1 MIALSRTF
9 LTPYRMIVMIIIVG
23 YLITIHVSITTYID
37 VLSVNTVLGLTAIVF
52 TWQGTVIRKFSLGWL
67 VAVGAL
73 LFLYAR
79 IPSKFIL
86 YIVIGI
92 ALFSLMEMVS
102 GRAGRL
108 AILSLILMSPLCE
121 YFTNV
126 FGFPIRLQLTQMAGH
141 ILHSVDK
148 GYRTEGNVLFKG
160 AAEFSVDTACMG
172 LHMLISSLLTGV
184 ILVGIYQ
191 RRLRKKLSFLYL
203 IAIGVAILSL
213 NLFSNLIRIVSLV
226 EFQVSPEN
234 NMHAAIGLSCFV
246 VYVLLPSVVL
256 VKFMISRFGLNH
268 TWETG
273 NFGLSTKVIAIQ
285 IALLFVIFGI
295 SMAGKNRSV
304 NEYLPTGRVKAP
316 GYKIEYLPDEI
327 VKLSTNKGLIYLK
340 PIIGFYSSDHQPTM
354 CWKGSGYEFR
364 KLVTANLDGQMI
376 YTSSLEKAKDKLY
389 TAWWYDNGNLNT
401 ISQFAWRWD
410 SFRSN
415 RPWVLV
421 NVTAESK
428 PELFNQIRQI
438 KSLNPCRMLLYPE

>member
-1 MIALSRTF
+1 MIAISRTF
-9 LTPYRMIVMIIIVG
+9 FTPYRMIVMIILLG
-23 YLITIHVSITTYID
+23 YMITIHFGIPTYIE

-52 TWQGTVIRKFSLGWL
+52 TWQGTVLRKFALGWL
-67 VAVGAL
+67 VAVSAL
-73 LFLYAR
+73 LFLYAWV
-79 IPSKFIL
+79 PSKFIL

-92 ALFSLMEMVS
+92 ALFSLMETVS

-108 AILSLILMSPLCE
+108 AMLSLILMSPLCE

-141 ILHSVDK
+141 ILHSVDN

-160 AAEFSVDTACMG
+160 TAEFSVDTACMG
-172 LHMLISSLLTGV
+172 LHMLISSLLTGL
-184 ILVGIYQ
+184 ILLGIYQ

-203 IAIGVAILSL
+203 SAIGVAILIL

-234 NMHAAIGLSCFV
+234 NMHGVIGLSCFV
-246 VYVLLPSVVL
+246 IYVLLPSVVL
-256 VKFMISRFGLNH
+256 VKFMINRFGSHH
-268 TWETG
+268 TWQTG
-273 NFGLSTKVIAIQ
+273 NFGLSTKVIAMQ
-285 IALLFVIFGI
+285 ISMLFVIFGI
-295 SMAGKNRSV
+295 SIAGKNRSMT
-304 NEYLPTGRVKAP
+304 EYLPTGTVKAS
-316 GYKIEYLPDEI
+316 GYKIEYLPDAI
-327 VKLSTNKGLIYLK
+327 VKLSTDKGLIYLK

-364 KLVTANLDGQMI
+364 KLATVNLDGQMI
-376 YTSSLEKAKDKLY
+376 YTSSLEKANDKLY
-389 TAWWYDNGNLNT
+389 TAWWYDNGNLKT
-401 ISQFAWRWD
+401 ISQFTWRWD

-421 NVTAESK
+421 NVTADSK

-438 KSLNPCRMLLYPE
+438 KSFNPCRMLLNPE